1 LKLLLGCGIPAV
13 GWLLAFVSVLLVAVV
28 LDVFNSSM
36 SWFRTPGL
44 VVILYYCPVLVVCMV
59 FPVLFQTF
67 INKQA
72 SKSPLIPAFS
82 N

>member
-1 LKLLLGCGIPAV
+1 VKLLLLGCGIPAV
-13 GWLLAFVSVLLVAVV
+13 GWLLAFVSVLLVAMV

-44 VVILYYCPVLVVCMV
+44 IFALYYCPVLTVCMA
-59 FPVLFQTF
+59 FPLMFKNF

-72 SKSPLIPAFS
+72 SKTP
-82 N
+82 